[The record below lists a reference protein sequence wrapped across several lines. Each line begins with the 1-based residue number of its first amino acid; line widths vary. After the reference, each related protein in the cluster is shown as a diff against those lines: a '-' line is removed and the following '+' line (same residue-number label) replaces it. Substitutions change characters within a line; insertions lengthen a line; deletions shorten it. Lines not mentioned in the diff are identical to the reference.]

1 MLLKP
6 LSQMKEISKFY
17 KSLVQEVATRQ
28 IANEEGDN
36 QEQTF
41 TRICLELLSEAGET
55 ENSDVAFYEKD
66 LGTKNQ
72 QKING
77 YAMADNYETVDL
89 FVSIYEGADEPVT
102 ILKRDIDNSATRLTN
117 YFRNAIYSDFG
128 NEIEESAAIFEF
140 TNTLGTYK
148 ELRDSLVRVNAFILT
163 NGVYKG
169 EIPQSKEI
177 CGYKLFYRVV
187 DINYLY
193 QISEQSHS
201 PIIINFEE
209 EGWKVP
215 CLHASSSN
223 PDYEAY
229 VSILPGKC
237 LSSLYERY
245 GGRLLEQN
253 VRSFLQFTG
262 KINKGIRDTIKEKP
276 HMFLAYNN
284 GIAATA
290 DAMELD
296 DNGNIRVISNLQIV
310 NGGQTTASIYHTEKK
325 DKADIS
331 DIYVQVKFSIVKKK
345 DEYARIVSDIS
356 KYANTQN
363 KVNNADFSAN
373 NPILVELE
381 KVSRYVMTPVTPD
394 RSIQTY
400 WFFERARSQ
409 YKNIRLKEGFTKS
422 RQKTFDLKYPKNQM
436 FTKVELAKYINCFE
450 EVYEGSKLVIGPHI
464 VVRGAEKNYAQ
475 FVAKNLP
482 SSAKKINN
490 IYFEDTI
497 AKAILFKAA
506 DDLYGTKRKGNN
518 IGELKSVV
526 VPYTIGLLNH
536 LAGGKINLYRIW
548 KNQKISESLAKVL
561 YSLMLQLNPFIINK
575 SPSNNYLEWAKKEEC
590 WNSVRDYKY
599 WKLDL
604 DSIEEDLVAPNT
616 TITRKITLNTD
627 TDDKYEH
634 DLSVIKSIP
643 YKLWMKFAE
652 WGIESGMLSLNL
664 QSKAKEIAND
674 LKYNH
679 QLTPATVSRGIA
691 IFDKVCEENYELLED
706 IDRLKEEEQEEREQ
720 KEKQRNTIKNINVN
734 EVEIDIELIK
744 RMVDWDRK
752 NRVLESWKF
761 KVMQDVAIGLK
772 PLTDKLK
779 YGFRL
784 NLKVLLMKGFDEL

>member
-1 MLLKP
+1 
-6 LSQMKEISKFY
+6 MKEINKFY
-17 KSLVQEVATRQ
+17 KSLVQEVSARQ
-28 IANEEGDN
+28 IANEDGDN

-41 TRICLELLSEAGET
+41 TRMCLELLSESGET
-55 ENSDVAFYEKD
+55 ENSDVAFYERD
-66 LGTKNQ
+66 LGSKKQ

-77 YAMADNYETVDL
+77 YAIADNYETVDL
-89 FVSIYEGADEPVT
+89 FISIYEVADEPLN
-102 ILKRDIDNSATRLTN
+102 ILKRDIDNSATRLSN

-128 NEIEESAAIFEF
+128 DEIEESSAIFEF

-148 ELRDSLVRVNAFILT
+148 ELRDSLVRINAFILT

-169 EIPQSKEI
+169 DIPQSKEI
-177 CGYKLFYRVV
+177 SGYKIYYRVV

-193 QISEQSHS
+193 QISEQSHA

-209 EGWKVP
+209 EGWEVP
-215 CLHASSSN
+215 CLCASSKN

-262 KINKGIRDTIKEKP
+262 KINKGIRDTIKDRP

-290 DAMELD
+290 DALELNED
-296 DNGNIRVISNLQIV
+296 GNIRSISNLQIV

-331 DIYVQVKFSIVKKK
+331 DIYVQVKFSIIKKK
-345 DEYARIVSDIS
+345 DEFASIVSDIS

-381 KVSRYVMTPVTPD
+381 KVSRYVMTPATPD

-422 RQKTFDLKYPKNQM
+422 RQKAFDLKYPKNQM
-436 FTKVELAKYINCFE
+436 FTKVELAKYINCYD
-450 EVYEGSKLVIGPHI
+450 EVYEGKKLVIGPHI
-464 VVRGAEKNYAQ
+464 VVRGSEKNYAL
-475 FVAKNLP
+475 FVSKNLP
-482 SSAKKINN
+482 SSAKKVNN

-506 DDLYGTKRKGNN
+506 DELYGTKRKGNN

-526 VPYTIGLLNH
+526 VPYTVGLLNQ
-536 LAGGKINLYRIW
+536 LSGGRINLYRIW
-548 KNQKISESLAKVL
+548 KNQKISDCLAKVL
-561 YSLMLQLNPFIINK
+561 YSLMLQVNPFIMRI

-590 WNSVRDYKY
+590 WTSVRDNKD
-599 WKLDL
+599 WRVDL
-604 DSIEEDLVAPNT
+604 KSIEEDLVPPNT
-616 TITRKITLNTD
+616 TIMRKVTINTA

-634 DLSVIKSIP
+634 DLKIIKSIP
-643 YKLWMKFAE
+643 SKLWIKFAE
-652 WGIESGMLSLNL
+652 WGAESGMLSLNL
-664 QSKAKEIAND
+664 QLEAKEIAND

-679 QLTPATVSRGIA
+679 RLTPATVSRGIA
-691 IFDKVCEENYELLED
+691 IFDKVCEENYELLEE
-706 IDRLKEEEQEEREQ
+706 IDCLKEEEQEEKEQ
-720 KEKQRNTIKNINVN
+720 KEQLRNTVRNINVN
-734 EVEIDIELIK
+734 DVEIDIEIIK
-744 RMVDWDRK
+744 RMVAWDRK
-752 NRVLESWKF
+752 HRVLEDWKF

-772 PLTDKLK
+772 PLTEKLK
-779 YGFRL
+779 WGFRL
-784 NLKVLLMKGFDEL
+784 NLKALLMKGFDEM

>member
-590 WNSVRDYKY
+590 WTSVRDYKY

-604 DSIEEDLVAPNT
+604 GSIEEDLVAPNT

-679 QLTPATVSRGIA
+679 QLTPATVSRGIV

>member
-1 MLLKP
+1 
-6 LSQMKEISKFY
+6 MKEITKFY
-17 KSLVQEVATRQ
+17 KSLIQEVATRQ

-41 TRICLELLSEAGET
+41 TRMCLELLSEAGET
-55 ENSDVAFYEKD
+55 ENSDVAFYERD
-66 LGTKNQ
+66 LGTRKQ

-77 YAMADNYETVDL
+77 YAIADNYETVDL
-89 FVSIYEGADEPVT
+89 FISIYEGTEEPVT
-102 ILKRDIDNSATRLTN
+102 IYKESIDTAAKRLTN
-117 YFRNAIYSDFG
+117 FFRKAIYSDLC
-128 NEIEESAAIFEF
+128 NEIEESSAIFEF
-140 TNTLGTYK
+140 VTTLGTYQ
-148 ELRDSLVRVNAFILT
+148 ELKDSLVRVNVFILT
-163 NGVYKG
+163 NGIYKG
-169 EIPQSKEI
+169 EIPNNTEI
-177 CGYKLFYRVV
+177 SGYKIIYRVL

-193 QISEQSHS
+193 QISEDAHA
-201 PIIINFEE
+201 PITINLE
-209 EGWKVP
+209 EGGWKIP
-215 CLHASSSN
+215 CLHAPSKN
-223 PDYEAY
+223 EDYDAY
-229 VSILPGKC
+229 VAILPGDF
-237 LSSLYERY
+237 LYEIYDVY

-262 KINKGIRDTIKEKP
+262 KINQKIRDTIKSAP

-290 DAMELD
+290 DDMEVGS
-296 DNGNIRVISNLQIV
+296 NGLIKSISNFQIV
-310 NGGQTTASIYHTEKK
+310 NGGQTTASIYHTKKK
-325 DKADIS
+325 DKADLS
-331 DIYVQVKFSIVKKK
+331 DIYVQVKLSIIKKK
-345 DEYARIVSDIS
+345 EDYTNIVSDIS

-381 KVSRYVMTPVTPD
+381 KVSRYVMTPVTPE
-394 RSIQTY
+394 RSLQTY

-422 RQKTFDLKYPKNQM
+422 RQKAFDLKYPKNQM

-464 VVRGAEKNYAQ
+464 VVKGSEKNYAQ

-490 IYFEDTI
+490 IYFEDTV

-506 DDLYGTKRKGNN
+506 DELYGTKRKGNN

-536 LAGGKINLYRIW
+536 MVDGRINLYKIW
-548 KNQKISESLAKVL
+548 KSQKISESLANIL
-561 YSLMLQLNPFIINK
+561 YSLMLQVNTFIMKI

-590 WNSVRDYKY
+590 WTAVRDNKE
-599 WKLDL
+599 WKCDL
-604 DSIEEDLVAPNT
+604 SSIEEDLIGLNT
-616 TITRKITLNTD
+616 TVERRVTVNTD

-634 DLSVIKSIP
+634 DLKIVKSIP
-643 YKLWMKFAE
+643 YKLWIKFAE
-652 WGIESGMLSLNL
+652 WGSESGMLSLNL

-679 QLTPATVSRGIA
+679 KLTSATISRGMA
-691 IFDKVCEENYELLED
+691 IFDKVCEENYELLEE
-706 IDRLKEEEQEEREQ
+706 IDCLKEEEQEEQEQ
-720 KEKQRNTIKNINVN
+720 KDKQRNTVRSINVN
-734 EVEIDIELIK
+734 DVEIDIELIK
-744 RMVDWDRK
+744 RMVEWDRK
-752 NRVLESWKF
+752 NRVLENWKF

-772 PLTDKLK
+772 PLTEKLK
-779 YGFRL
+779 WGFRL
-784 NLKVLLMKGFDEL
+784 NLKTLLLRGFDEL

>member
-1 MLLKP
+1 
-6 LSQMKEISKFY
+6 MKEIKKFY
-17 KSLVQEVATRQ
+17 KTLIQEVATRQ

-41 TRICLELLSEAGET
+41 TRMCLELLSEAGET
-55 ENSDVAFYEKD
+55 ENSDVAFFERD
-66 LGTKNQ
+66 LGTRNQ

-77 YAMADNYETVDL
+77 YAIADNYETVDL
-89 FVSIYEGADEPVT
+89 FISIYEGTEEPKT
-102 ILKRDIDNSATRLTN
+102 TLKRDIDTAATRLTN
-117 YFRNAIYSDFG
+117 YLRNAIYSDFG
-128 NEIEESAAIFEF
+128 NEIEESSAIFEF

-148 ELRDSLVRVNAFILT
+148 ELRDALVRINAFILT

-169 EIPQSKEI
+169 DIPQSKEI
-177 CGYKLFYRVV
+177 SGYKIFYRVV
-187 DINYLY
+187 DINHLY
-193 QISEQSHS
+193 NISEQSHA

-215 CLHASSSN
+215 CLHAPSSN

-262 KINKGIRDTIKEKP
+262 NINKGIRDTIKEKP

-296 DNGNIRVISNLQIV
+296 DEGNIRVISNLQIV

-345 DEYARIVSDIS
+345 DEYANIVSDIS

-381 KVSRYVMTPVTPD
+381 KVSRYVMTPVTPE

-409 YKNIRLKEGFTKS
+409 YKNLRLKEGFTKS
-422 RQKTFDLKYPKNQM
+422 RQKVFDLRYPKNQM

-464 VVRGAEKNYAQ
+464 VVKGSEKNYAQ

-490 IYFEDTI
+490 IFFEDTI
-497 AKAILFKAA
+497 AKAILFKTT
-506 DDLYGTKRKGNN
+506 DELYGTRRKGNN
-518 IGELKSVV
+518 IGELKSAV

-536 LAGGKINLYRIW
+536 LVGGRINLYKIW
-548 KNQKISESLAKVL
+548 KNQKVSESLAKVL
-561 YSLMLQLNPFIINK
+561 YSLMLQVNPFIMNI

-590 WNSVRDYKY
+590 WTTVRDNKE
-599 WKLDL
+599 WKCDL
-604 DSIEEDLVAPNT
+604 KSIEDDLLDPNT
-616 TITRKITLNTD
+616 TVTRKVTVNTD

-634 DLSVIKSIP
+634 DLKIVKSIP
-643 YKLWMKFAE
+643 YKLWIKFAE
-652 WGIESGMLSLNL
+652 WGAESGELSLNL

-679 QLTPATVSRGIA
+679 KLTPATVSRGMN
-691 IFDKVCEENYELLED
+691 IFDKVCEENYELLEE
-706 IDRLKEEEQEEREQ
+706 IDCLKEEEQKEKEQ
-720 KEKQRNTIKNINVN
+720 KNQQHNTVRNINVN
-734 EVEIDIELIK
+734 DVEIDIELIK
-744 RMVDWDRK
+744 RMVEWDRK
-752 NRVLESWKF
+752 YRVLESWKF
-761 KVMQDVAIGLK
+761 NVMQDVAIGLK
-772 PLTDKLK
+772 PLTEKLK
-779 YGFRL
+779 WGFRI
-784 NLKVLLMKGFDEL
+784 NLKALLMRGFDEL

>member
-1 MLLKP
+1 
-6 LSQMKEISKFY
+6 MKEITKFY
-17 KSLVQEVATRQ
+17 KSLIQEVATRQ

-41 TRICLELLSEAGET
+41 TRMCLELLSEAGET
-55 ENSDVAFYEKD
+55 ENSDVAFYERD
-66 LGTKNQ
+66 LGTRNQ

-77 YAMADNYETVDL
+77 YAIADNYETVDL
-89 FVSIYEGADEPVT
+89 FISIYEGTEEPVT
-102 ILKRDIDNSATRLTN
+102 IYKESIDTATKRLANF
-117 YFRNAIYSDFG
+117 FRKAIYSDLR

-140 TNTLGTYK
+140 VNTLGTYQ
-148 ELRDSLVRVNAFILT
+148 ELKDSLVRVNAFILT
-163 NGVYKG
+163 NGIYKG
-169 EIPQSKEI
+169 EIPSNTEI
-177 CGYKLFYRVV
+177 SGYKIIYRVL

-193 QISEQSHS
+193 KISEDAHA
-201 PIIINFEE
+201 PITINFEE
-209 EGWKVP
+209 GGWKIP
-215 CLHASSSN
+215 CLHAPSKN
-223 PDYEAY
+223 EDYDAY
-229 VSILPGKC
+229 VAILPGDF
-237 LSSLYERY
+237 LYEIYDVY

-262 KINKGIRDTIKEKP
+262 KINQKIRDTIKSAP

-290 DAMELD
+290 DEMEVD
-296 DNGNIRVISNLQIV
+296 SNGLIKSISNFQIV
-310 NGGQTTASIYHTEKK
+310 NGGQTTASIYHTKKK
-325 DKADIS
+325 DKVDIS
-331 DIYVQVKFSIVKKK
+331 DIYVQVKLSIIKKK
-345 DEYARIVSDIS
+345 EDYTNIVSDIS

-373 NPILVELE
+373 NPILIELE
-381 KVSRYVMTPVTPD
+381 KVSRYVMTPVTPE
-394 RSIQTY
+394 RPLQTY

-422 RQKTFDLKYPKNQM
+422 RQKAFDLKYPKNQM

-464 VVRGAEKNYAQ
+464 VVKGSEKNYAQ

-506 DDLYGTKRKGNN
+506 DELYGTKRKGNN

-536 LAGGKINLYRIW
+536 MVDGRINLYKIW
-548 KNQKISESLAKVL
+548 KSQKISESLSNIF
-561 YSLMLQLNPFIINK
+561 YSLMSQVNSFIMNI

-590 WNSVRDYKY
+590 WIAVRDNKG
-599 WKLDL
+599 WKCDL
-604 DSIEEDLVAPNT
+604 TSIEDDLIDPNT
-616 TITRKITLNTD
+616 TITRKVIVNTD

-634 DLSVIKSIP
+634 DLKIIKSIP
-643 YKLWMKFAE
+643 YKLWIKFAE
-652 WGIESGMLSLNL
+652 WGAESGELSLNL

-679 QLTPATVSRGIA
+679 KLIPATVSRGMA
-691 IFDKVCEENYELLED
+691 IFDKVCEENYELLEEV
-706 IDRLKEEEQEEREQ
+706 DRLKEEEQEEREQ
-720 KEKQRNTIKNINVN
+720 KEKQRNTVRNINVN
-734 EVEIDIELIK
+734 DVDIDIELIK
-744 RMVDWDRK
+744 RMVEWDRK

-772 PLTDKLK
+772 PLTEKLK
-779 YGFRL
+779 WGFRL
-784 NLKVLLMKGFDEL
+784 NLKTLLLRGFDEL

>member
-1 MLLKP
+1 
-6 LSQMKEISKFY
+6 MKEIDKFY
-17 KSLVQEVATRQ
+17 KSLIQEIATRQ

-41 TRICLELLSEAGET
+41 TRLCLELLSEAGET
-55 ENSDVAFYEKD
+55 ENSDVAFFERD

-77 YAMADNYETVDL
+77 YAIADNYETVDL
-89 FVSIYEGADEPVT
+89 FISIYEGTEEPIT
-102 ILKRDIDNSATRLTN
+102 TLKRDIDNAATRLTN

-128 NEIEESAAIFEF
+128 NEMEESSAIFEF

-148 ELRDSLVRVNAFILT
+148 ELRDSLVRANAFILT

-169 EIPQSKEI
+169 DIPQSKEI
-177 CGYKLFYRVV
+177 SGYKIFYRVI

-193 QISEQSHS
+193 QISEQSHA

-215 CLHASSSN
+215 CLRASSSN

-237 LSSLYERY
+237 LSTLYERY

-262 KINKGIRDTIKEKP
+262 NINKKIRETIKEKP

-290 DAMELD
+290 DAMELGD
-296 DNGNIRVISNLQIV
+296 AGNIKIISNLQIV
-310 NGGQTTASIYHTEKK
+310 NGGQTTAAIFHTEKK

-345 DEYARIVSDIS
+345 DEYAKIVSDIS

-381 KVSRYVMTPVTPD
+381 KVSRYVMTPVTPEKA
-394 RSIQTY
+394 IQTY

-409 YKNIRLKEGFTKS
+409 YKNIRLKEGFTPS
-422 RQKTFDLKYPKNQM
+422 RQKAFDLKYPKDQM
-436 FTKVELAKYINCFE
+436 FTKVELAKYINCYE
-450 EVYEGSKLVIGPHI
+450 EVYDGNKLAIAPHI

-475 FVAKNLP
+475 FVDKNLP
-482 SSAKKINN
+482 SSTKKVTNV
-490 IYFEDTI
+490 YFEDTI
-497 AKAILFKAA
+497 AKAILFKTA
-506 DDLYGTKRKGNN
+506 DRLYGTKRTGNN

-536 LAGGKINLYRIW
+536 LTCGRIDLYKIW
-548 KNQKISESLAKVL
+548 KNQKISDALSNLI
-561 YSLMLQLNPFIINK
+561 YSLMLQVNPFIMKI

-590 WNSVRDYKY
+590 WVAVRDNKD
-599 WKLDL
+599 WKCDMK
-604 DSIEEDLVAPNT
+604 SIEEDLIDPNNP
-616 TITRKITLNTD
+616 IVRKVTVNTASDD
-627 TDDKYEH
+627 TYEH
-634 DLSVIKSIP
+634 DVKVVTSIP
-643 YKLWMKFAE
+643 YKLWLKFAE
-652 WGIESGMLSLNL
+652 WGADSGMLSLNL
-664 QSKAKEIAND
+664 QSKAKEIANE

-679 QLTPATVSRGIA
+679 ILTSVTVSRGMA
-691 IFDKVCEENYELLED
+691 IFNKVCEENYELLEG
-706 IDRLKEEEQEEREQ
+706 IDKLQEEEQEEKQQRER
-720 KEKQRNTIKNINVN
+720 QRNTIRDINVN
-734 EVEIDIELIK
+734 EVEIDIELTK
-744 RMVDWDRK
+744 RMVEWDRK
-752 NRVLESWKF
+752 HHVLENWKF
-761 KVMQDVAIGLK
+761 RVMQDVAIGLK
-772 PLTDKLK
+772 PLTEKLK
-779 YGFRL
+779 WGFRL
-784 NLKVLLMKGFDEL
+784 NLKTLLMNGFDEL